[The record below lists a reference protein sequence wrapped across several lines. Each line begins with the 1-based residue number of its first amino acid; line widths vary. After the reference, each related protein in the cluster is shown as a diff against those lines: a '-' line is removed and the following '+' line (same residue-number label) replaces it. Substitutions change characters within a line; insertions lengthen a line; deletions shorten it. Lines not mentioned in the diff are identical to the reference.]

1 MTPDAPSTEDV
12 KRAVTGTLRALAGEP
27 ELEVNYVTEA
37 STWWQAVVRFFA
49 GSGPK
54 RAQLPAPSRSLTPVE
69 LAVLRGA
76 ADAQALKLAYH
87 DDKIH
92 RINKPLT
99 PDAAALFDAAEQ
111 ARVEAIGS
119 LAMQGVAANL
129 AASVEARAAQRGL
142 AKAHSR
148 KEAPLADVLGLLVRE
163 KLTGAPPPPSA
174 KAAVEL
180 WRDYIESRAGKAL
193 DELAAALRDQAV
205 YAKRTRTVL
214 HDLDLIDEGED
225 SEDSE
230 GGGEKP
236 EEDQPNSEG
245 GESQESEG
253 QGSTEA
259 ELREAEG
266 ETADQAAAEMRA
278 SDAEMGDAETP
289 EEGVKP
295 WRPDLNDHDGE
306 AWDYKVYTT
315 EFDEVIHAGE
325 LCDTEELARLRA
337 FLDQQLQQAQ
347 SVVARL
353 ANKLQRLLQ
362 AQQNRSWDF
371 DLEEGLLD
379 SARLTRV
386 VIDPMHPLSFKMEKD
401 TDFRDTVVTL
411 LLDNS
416 GSMRGRPIMVAAM
429 CADILARTL
438 ERCSVKVEIL
448 GFTTRAWKGG
458 QSREKWIAE
467 GKPLNPGR
475 LNDLRHVV
483 YKNADEPWRRARKN
497 LGLMMREGLLKEN
510 IDGEAMM
517 WAHNRIVG
525 RPEQR
530 KIMMVISDGA
540 PVDDSTLS
548 VNTGNYLERHF
559 RKVIDFIEN
568 RSPVELV
575 AIGIG
580 HDVTRHYSRAVTIV
594 DAEQLGGAMTDQL
607 IGLFAE
613 EGRRSTRRDRRDR
626 RISPPRR
633 AVRTFVLFRKSG
645 RGKAM
650 VRSASPSG
658 LTGALVRRNLI
669 ALTRIRTRGE
679 R

>member
-1 MTPDAPSTEDV
+1 VNPDDSPTEDV
-12 KRAVTGTLRALAGEP
+12 KRAVSGALRALAGEP
-27 ELEVNYVTEA
+27 ELEVTYVSEP
-37 STWWQAVVRFFA
+37 STWWSSVVKFFS
-49 GSGPK
+49 GNGPK
-54 RAQLPAPSRSLTPVE
+54 RAQLPAPSRKLSAKE
-69 LAVLRGA
+69 LAILRGT

-92 RINKPLT
+92 RANKPAM
-99 PDAAALFDAAEQ
+99 PDAAALFEAAEQ
-111 ARVEAIGS
+111 ARIEAIGS
-119 LAMQGVAANL
+119 LAMEGVAANL
-129 AASVEARAAQRGL
+129 AAGLEARAAQRGL

-163 KLTGAPPPPSA
+163 KLTGAKPPPSA

-180 WRDYIESRAGKAL
+180 WRDYIESRAGKTL
-193 DELAAALRDQAV
+193 DELLSSLRDQAAF
-205 YAKRTRTVL
+205 AKQTRMVL
-214 HDLDLIDEGED
+214 RDLDLIEEGEEDENSEQGGEESETPEPNEEGGEGED
-225 SEDSE
+225 SQ
-230 GGGEKP
+230 GE
-236 EEDQPNSEG
+236 
-245 GESQESEG
+245 
-253 QGSTEA
+253 GSTSDA
-259 ELREAEG
+259 EMRESEG
-266 ETADQAAAEMRA
+266 ETADQAAAEMR
-278 SDAEMGDAETP
+278 SDDAEMGDAETP
-289 EEGVKP
+289 DEGVKP
-295 WRPDLNDHDGE
+295 WRPDLPDGDTTN
-306 AWDYKVYTT
+306 WDYKVYTT
-315 EFDEVIHAGE
+315 EFDEIVHATE
-325 LCDTEELARLRA
+325 LCDAEELSRLRS
-337 FLDQQLQQAQ
+337 FLDQQLAQAQ
-347 SVVARL
+347 GVVARL

-379 SARLTRV
+379 TARLTRV
-386 VIDPMHPLSFKMEKD
+386 VIDPMQPLAFKMEKD
-401 TDFRDTVVTL
+401 TEFRDTVVTL

-416 GSMRGRPIMVAAM
+416 GSMRGRPIMIAAM

-458 QSREKWIAE
+458 QSREKWIKAE
-467 GKPLNPGR
+467 KPLNPGR

-510 IDGEAMM
+510 IDGEALM

-525 RPEQR
+525 RSEQR

-548 VNTGNYLERHF
+548 VNNGNYLERHF
-559 RKVIDFIEN
+559 RKVIDYIEN

-613 EGRRSTRRDRRDR
+613 EGDRRASR
-626 RISPPRR
+626 RGGRR
-633 AVRTFVLFRKSG
+633 ARAR
-645 RGKAM
+645 
-650 VRSASPSG
+650 
-658 LTGALVRRNLI
+658 
-669 ALTRIRTRGE
+669 
-679 R
+679 